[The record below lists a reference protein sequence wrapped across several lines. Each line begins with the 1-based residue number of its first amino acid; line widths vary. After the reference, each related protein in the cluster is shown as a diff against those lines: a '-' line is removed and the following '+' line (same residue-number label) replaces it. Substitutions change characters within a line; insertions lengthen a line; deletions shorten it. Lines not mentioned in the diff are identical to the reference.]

1 MQAGQIRKLSLD
13 CEVFDGKYKTKEH
26 TYFKKSPN
34 SSSVVIDP
42 GLQITLQLSA
52 KTKDHTNQVRIISII
67 TRFNNNTDFF
77 CFMQLGFVNG

>member
-1 MQAGQIRKLSLD
+1 LQPAHSRKLSLD

-52 KTKDHTNQVRIISII
+52 KTLFAKLTAS
-67 TRFNNNTDFF
+67 FSSFF
-77 CFMQLGFVNG
+77 GKK